1 MEKFYRAAASQLIN
15 SCMLKRYL
23 VTDHTCLPEILTWVA
38 DPDHRCQ
45 LIGSRV
51 ADHLE
56 YHVVLDLTHG
66 HLELVDLLSAE
77 FPTAVAAVEFPRSHL
92 S

>member
-1 MEKFYRAAASQLIN
+1 
-15 SCMLKRYL
+15 MLKRYL
-23 VTDHTCLPEILTWVA
+23 VTNHTALDRILAWVA

-51 ADHLE
+51 ADVMQ
-56 YHVVLDLTHG
+56 YHMVLDLSYG
-66 HLELVDLLSAE
+66 HLNLIDLITAE
-77 FPTAVAAVEFPRSHL
+77 FADCVQESEFPRSH